1 MADLIDDRYQLVEV
15 IASGG
20 MASVWRARD
29 IRLDRLVALKRPHPG
44 AGDDTVHQRMER
56 EARAA
61 ASLSHPHLVT
71 VYDFGR
77 DDAGPYIVME
87 LVEGR
92 TLEDM
97 RKEIE
102 PAHAMAI
109 GAQIAD
115 ALAAIHAVG
124 IIHRDM
130 KPANVLMSD
139 RGPLLTD
146 FGLAL
151 HPEVTTRITQP
162 GKVAATPQYAAPE
175 VMAGESPTSA
185 SDVFSLALVVY
196 ELVSGARLP
205 PGPTGDLPPLEDQT
219 IDHTLRAALSRAPE
233 ERPPAETLASSL
245 RGSAPTLATV
255 PASNDP
261 TLVMDPLPA
270 PLEPVP
276 VANEEPDRRP
286 ALFWSLAAVLAVI
299 VALGIA
305 VQGLSDPESEVA
317 VTDSI
322 ADLPVSTT
330 QATTTTI
337 PQTTTVD
344 AVESVQEAHRE
355 LEAILLSSPRSDLNP
370 KEAREILEKVDEAI
384 ELVSEGDVDKASD
397 RLRDAAKKMDDKLDG
412 EQLEEARSALEKLAD
427 ALGVP
432 LEDDRD
438 DRDDD

>member
-1 MADLIDDRYQLVEV
+1 LANLIDDRYELVEV

-29 IRLDRLVALKRPHPG
+29 TRLDRLVALKRPHPG
-44 AGDDTVHQRMER
+44 GVDDTVHQRMER

-97 RKEIE
+97 REEIE

-109 GAQIAD
+109 GAQIAE

-124 IIHRDM
+124 IIHRDV

-175 VMAGESPTSA
+175 VMAGEPPTSA

-205 PGPTGDLPPLEDQT
+205 PGLTGDLPPLDDQT
-219 IDHTLRAALSRAPE
+219 IDHTLRTALSRAPE
-233 ERPPAETLASSL
+233 ERPPAEAFASSL

-255 PASNDP
+255 PNSNDP
-261 TLVMDPLPA
+261 TLVMNPLPT
-270 PLEPVP
+270 PHQP
-276 VANEEPDRRP
+276 VAIADEEPDRRP
-286 ALFWSLAAVLAVI
+286 ALFWSLAAVLAMI
-299 VALGIA
+299 VALGFA
-305 VQGLSDPESEVA
+305 VRGLSDPETEVS
-317 VTDSI
+317 VT

-337 PQTTTVD
+337 LPTTTVD
-344 AVESVQEAHRE
+344 AVESVQEARQE
-355 LEAILLSSPRSDLNP
+355 LAAILLSSPRSSLNP
-370 KEAREILEKVDEAI
+370 KEAKEILEKVDEAI
-384 ELVSEGDVDKASD
+384 ELVGEGDLEKASEK
-397 RLRDAAKKMDDKLDG
+397 LRDTAKKIDDKLDD
-412 EQLEEARSALEKLAD
+412 EQLEEARSALEELAD
-427 ALGVP
+427 ALGIP
-432 LEDDRD
+432 LEDDGDGDQGD
-438 DRDDD
+438 D